1 MASYNLLSRMKRL
14 EQETAGIKKNKKIYV
29 INPVDHRKLT
39 KKQLEKKYGIDPED
53 NNLIIINMPTSEER
67 IIIDSLP
74 KK

>member
-14 EQETAGIKKNKKIYV
+14 EQETASIKKNKKIYI
-29 INPVDHRKLT
+29 INPVDRHTLSQ
-39 KKQLEKKYGIDPED
+39 KQLEKKYGIDPED
-53 NNLIIINMPTSEER
+53 NNLIIINMPTAEER